1 MYKYVCCRVK
11 GELGLKDQLRSP
23 NQHLHHPNFYHNIF
37 MIIKSLNFE
46 KSSGK
51 QRNESEKNLTNEIIF
66 TFAQMDEIEKIKG
79 DGLIIT
85 LSIE

>member
-1 MYKYVCCRVK
+1 V
-11 GELGLKDQLRSP
+11 
-23 NQHLHHPNFYHNIF
+23 
-37 MIIKSLNFE
+37 IIKALSFE
-46 KSSGK
+46 KSSRK
-51 QRNESEKNLTNEIIF
+51 QRNESEKKSQNEIIF